1 MKLAIDFLR
10 RRRSKLALLVLLTL
24 LEVGAGLMIPTMTA
38 ELINS
43 GLAGTDVTA
52 ILHVGGRMALASL
65 LSCIGALAGSY
76 LMAELAADLGRYLRD
91 RLYDH
96 TLAFSESDMDHFG
109 TSTLVTRTLND
120 VNVVQQALVMLVL
133 MVLPVPIVCLLC
145 IGLSFYLDVA
155 MGWLMLGMTLLLMPL
170 LLFVLRRAAPCFIR
184 LQSLLDR
191 MNTVV
196 REVVTGVRVIRA
208 FNKENDEEKRQQQ
221 VFREYRGTAVRVNR
235 LFAGMEST
243 ALLLINIML
252 VAILWICG
260 ERTGAGAME
269 IGDIAA
275 VSQYA
280 VLILFFLML
289 AQMVMVMLPRAGVC
303 LRRLSEVLDRQ
314 PGISDPD
321 TVGEWLEAPHSRDCG
336 ADGAERKGDERDGT
350 ERDGD
355 ESARD
360 AAAQPR
366 AQADRRIASSFNSCA
381 SSTSEAFPARSSDGE
396 KAAALPNPALQDPAA
411 ERADDGASGVGG
423 SADISPAVAPSAD
436 SSSVA
441 LTSPTDEAAEAQ
453 LVMSLCSVSFRYPDA
468 DEDTL
473 HDINLSCRR
482 GQTTAIIGSTG
493 CGKSTVAKLMLRL
506 LDPTSGCITLHG
518 ADIRGLRQ
526 ADLRARIADVPQ
538 RAWLF
543 SGTIAD
549 NLRYGFPEATEDQMR
564 AALHLA
570 QAHFVDELPDGLH
583 TRVARGGS
591 NFSGGQK
598 QRLCI
603 ARALIKPADLY
614 LFDDSF
620 SALDF
625 RTDAALRRALSGALQ
640 HAALLMI
647 AQRVSTIA
655 HADCI
660 VVLEDG
666 RVAGI
671 GRHQE
676 LIERCAVYRDIVH
689 SQMKRES

>member
-1 MKLAIDFLR
+1 MNIVSDFLR
-10 RRRSKLALLVLLTL
+10 RRRGKLLLLVLLML

-38 ELINS
+38 TLINS
-43 GLAGTDVTA
+43 GLAGTNLSATLLA
-52 ILHVGGRMALASL
+52 GSRMALASL
-65 LSCIGALAGSY
+65 LAGLGALAGSY
-76 LMAELAADLGRYLRD
+76 LTAALAAELGRYLRD

-96 TLAFSESDMDHFG
+96 TLAFSDSDMERFG
-109 TSTLVTRTLND
+109 TSTLITRTLSD
-120 VNVVQQALVMLVL
+120 VNVVQQAFVMLVL
-133 MVLPVPIVCLLC
+133 MVLPVPAVCLLC
-145 IGLSFYLDVA
+145 IGLSFYLDAA
-155 MGWLMLGMTLLLMPL
+155 MGWLMLGMTLVLMPL
-170 LLFVLRRAAPCFIR
+170 MLFVLRRAAPCFTR

-196 REVVTGVRVIRA
+196 REAVTGVRVIRA
-208 FNKENDEEKRQQQ
+208 FNKEDSEEARLEQ
-221 VFREYRGTAVRVNR
+221 VFRDYRGTAVRVNR

-252 VAILWICG
+252 VAILWLCG
-260 ERTGAGAME
+260 ERTGSGAME

-280 VLILFFLML
+280 VLILFFLMM
-289 AQMVMVMLPRAGVC
+289 AQMVLVMLPRAGVC
-303 LRRLSEVLDRQ
+303 LGRLREVLDRR
-314 PGISDPD
+314 PGISDPEVGGPPPETQHSGAAGTEAARASIEESSSVESAAAPELTRPGSQTAD
-321 TVGEWLEAPHSRDCG
+321 GKAPVAEHRSEPAAPADAERRLEAAAWSPSSCASAARISSAPASPTPSLAVSAELATEAASETVGE
-336 ADGAERKGDERDGT
+336 T
-350 ERDGD
+350 
-355 ESARD
+355 
-360 AAAQPR
+360 
-366 AQADRRIASSFNSCA
+366 
-381 SSTSEAFPARSSDGE
+381 
-396 KAAALPNPALQDPAA
+396 AA
-411 ERADDGASGVGG
+411 E
-423 SADISPAVAPSAD
+423 SPEEP
-436 SSSVA
+436 
-441 LTSPTDEAAEAQ
+441 P
-453 LVMSLCSVSFRYPDA
+453 VMSLRSVSFRYPDA

-506 LDPTSGCITLHG
+506 LDPTQGCVTLHG
-518 ADIRGLRQ
+518 TDIRRLRQ

-543 SGTIAD
+543 SGSIAD
-549 NLRYGFPEATEDQMR
+549 NLRYGCPDATEEQMR

-625 RTDAALRRALSGALQ
+625 RTDAALRRGLSRALQ
-640 HAALLMI
+640 QSALLVI

-660 VVLEDG
+660 IVLEDG
-666 RVAGI
+666 RVVGC

-676 LIERCAVYRDIVH
+676 LIDHCPVYRDIVH
-689 SQMKRES
+689 SQMKRER

>member
-1 MKLAIDFLR
+1 MNIVSDFLR
-10 RRRSKLALLVLLTL
+10 RRRGKLLLLVLLML

-38 ELINS
+38 TLINS
-43 GLAGTDVTA
+43 GLAGTNLSA
-52 ILHVGGRMALASL
+52 ILLAGSRMALASL
-65 LSCIGALAGSY
+65 LAGLGALAGSY
-76 LMAELAADLGRYLRD
+76 LTAALAAELGRYLRD

-96 TLAFSESDMDHFG
+96 TLAFSDSDMERFG
-109 TSTLVTRTLND
+109 TSTLITRTLSD
-120 VNVVQQALVMLVL
+120 VNVVQQAFVMLVL
-133 MVLPVPIVCLLC
+133 MVLPVPAVCLLC
-145 IGLSFYLDVA
+145 IGLSFYLDAA
-155 MGWLMLGMTLLLMPL
+155 MGWLMLGMTLVLMPL
-170 LLFVLRRAAPCFIR
+170 MLFVLRRAAPCFTR

-196 REVVTGVRVIRA
+196 REAVTGVRVIRA
-208 FNKENDEEKRQQQ
+208 FNKEDSEEARLEQ
-221 VFREYRGTAVRVNR
+221 VFRDYRGTAVRVNR

-252 VAILWICG
+252 VAILWLCG
-260 ERTGAGAME
+260 ERTGSGAME

-280 VLILFFLML
+280 VLILFFLMM
-289 AQMVMVMLPRAGVC
+289 AQMVLVMLPRAGVC
-303 LRRLSEVLDRQ
+303 LGRLREVLDRR
-314 PGISDPD
+314 PGISDPEVGGPPPETQHSGAAGTEAARASIEESSSVESAAAPELTRPGSQTAD
-321 TVGEWLEAPHSRDCG
+321 GKAPVAEHRSESAAPADAERRLEAAAWSPSSCASAARISSAPASPTPSLAVSAELATEAASETVGE
-336 ADGAERKGDERDGT
+336 T
-350 ERDGD
+350 
-355 ESARD
+355 
-360 AAAQPR
+360 
-366 AQADRRIASSFNSCA
+366 
-381 SSTSEAFPARSSDGE
+381 
-396 KAAALPNPALQDPAA
+396 AA
-411 ERADDGASGVGG
+411 E
-423 SADISPAVAPSAD
+423 SPEEP
-436 SSSVA
+436 
-441 LTSPTDEAAEAQ
+441 P
-453 LVMSLCSVSFRYPDA
+453 VMSLRSVSFRYPDA

-506 LDPTSGCITLHG
+506 LDPTQGCVTLHG
-518 ADIRGLRQ
+518 TDIRRLRQ

-543 SGTIAD
+543 SGSIAD
-549 NLRYGFPEATEDQMR
+549 NLRYGCPDATEEQMR

-625 RTDAALRRALSGALQ
+625 RTDAALRRGLSRALQ
-640 HAALLMI
+640 QSALLVI

-660 VVLEDG
+660 IVLEDG
-666 RVAGI
+666 RVVGC

-676 LIERCAVYRDIVH
+676 LIDHCPVYRDIVH
-689 SQMKRES
+689 SQMKRER

>member
-1 MKLAIDFLR
+1 MNIVVDFLR
-10 RRRSKLALLVLLTL
+10 RRRGKLLLLVLLML

-38 ELINS
+38 TLINS
-43 GLAGTDVTA
+43 GLAGTNLSA
-52 ILHVGGRMALASL
+52 ILLAGSRMALASL
-65 LSCIGALAGSY
+65 LAGLGALAGSY
-76 LMAELAADLGRYLRD
+76 LTAALAAELGRYLRD

-96 TLAFSESDMDHFG
+96 TLAFSESDMERFG
-109 TSTLVTRTLND
+109 TSTLITRTLSD
-120 VNVVQQALVMLVL
+120 VNVVQQAFVMLVL
-133 MVLPVPIVCLLC
+133 MVLPVPAVCLLC
-145 IGLSFYLDVA
+145 IGLSFYLDAA
-155 MGWLMLGMTLLLMPL
+155 MGWLMLGMTLVLMPL
-170 LLFVLRRAAPCFIR
+170 MLFVLRRAAPCFTR

-196 REVVTGVRVIRA
+196 REAVTGVRVIRA
-208 FNKENDEEKRQQQ
+208 FNKEDSEEARLEQ
-221 VFREYRGTAVRVNR
+221 VFRDYRGTAVRVNR

-252 VAILWICG
+252 VAILWLCG
-260 ERTGAGAME
+260 ERTGSGAME

-280 VLILFFLML
+280 VLILFFLMM
-289 AQMVMVMLPRAGVC
+289 AQMVLVMLPRAGVC
-303 LRRLSEVLDRQ
+303 LGRLREVLDRR
-314 PGISDPD
+314 PGISDPEAGGSPPETQGID
-321 TVGEWLEAPHSRDCG
+321 TVAMRASIAESSSVESAAAPGLTRPGSQT
-336 ADGAERKGDERDGT
+336 ADGKAPVAEHRSESAAPAAAERRPE
-350 ERDGD
+350 
-355 ESARD
+355 
-360 AAAQPR
+360 AAALSP
-366 AQADRRIASSFNSCA
+366 SSCA
-381 SSTSEAFPARSSDGE
+381 SAARISSAPASTD
-396 KAAALPNPALQDPAA
+396 PAL
-411 ERADDGASGVGG
+411 
-423 SADISPAVAPSAD
+423 APSAEL
-436 SSSVA
+436 A
-441 LTSPTDEAAEAQ
+441 TEAASETVGATATE
-453 LVMSLCSVSFRYPDA
+453 LPEEPPVMSLRSVSFRYPDA

-506 LDPTSGCITLHG
+506 LDPTQGCVTLHG
-518 ADIRGLRQ
+518 TDIRRLRQ

-549 NLRYGFPEATEDQMR
+549 NLRYGCPDATEEQMR

-570 QAHFVDELPDGLH
+570 QAHFVDELPEGLH

-625 RTDAALRRALSGALQ
+625 RTDAALRRGLSRALQ
-640 HAALLMI
+640 QSALLVI

-655 HADCI
+655 HADCVI
-660 VVLEDG
+660 VLEDG
-666 RVAGI
+666 RVVGC

-676 LIERCAVYRDIVH
+676 LIDHCPVYRDIVH
-689 SQMKRES
+689 SQMKRER

>member
-1 MKLAIDFLR
+1 MNIVSDFLR
-10 RRRSKLALLVLLTL
+10 RRRGKLLLLVLLML

-38 ELINS
+38 TLINS
-43 GLAGTDVTA
+43 GLAGTNLSATLLA
-52 ILHVGGRMALASL
+52 GSRMALASL
-65 LSCIGALAGSY
+65 LAGLGALAGSY
-76 LMAELAADLGRYLRD
+76 LTAALAAELWPYLRA

-96 TLAFSESDMDHFG
+96 TLAFSDSHMERFG
-109 TSTLVTRTLND
+109 TSTLITRTLSD
-120 VNVVQQALVMLVL
+120 VNVVQQAFVMLVL
-133 MVLPVPIVCLLC
+133 MVLPVPAVCLLC
-145 IGLSFYLDVA
+145 IGLSFYLDAA
-155 MGWLMLGMTLLLMPL
+155 MGWLMLGMTLVLMPL
-170 LLFVLRRAAPCFIR
+170 MLFVLRRAAPCFTR

-196 REVVTGVRVIRA
+196 REAVTGVRVIRA
-208 FNKENDEEKRQQQ
+208 FNKEDSEEARLEQ
-221 VFREYRGTAVRVNR
+221 VFRDYRGTAVRVNR

-252 VAILWICG
+252 VAILWLCG
-260 ERTGAGAME
+260 ERTGSGAME

-280 VLILFFLML
+280 VLILFFLMM
-289 AQMVMVMLPRAGVC
+289 AQMVLVMLPRAGVC
-303 LRRLSEVLDRQ
+303 LGRLREVLDRR
-314 PGISDPD
+314 PGISDPEVGGPPPETQHSGAAGTEAARASIEESSSVESAAAPELTRPGSQTAD
-321 TVGEWLEAPHSRDCG
+321 GKAPVAEHRSEPAAPADAERRLEAAAWSPSSCASAARISSAPASPTPSLAVSAELATEAASETVGE
-336 ADGAERKGDERDGT
+336 T
-350 ERDGD
+350 
-355 ESARD
+355 
-360 AAAQPR
+360 
-366 AQADRRIASSFNSCA
+366 
-381 SSTSEAFPARSSDGE
+381 
-396 KAAALPNPALQDPAA
+396 AA
-411 ERADDGASGVGG
+411 E
-423 SADISPAVAPSAD
+423 SPEEP
-436 SSSVA
+436 
-441 LTSPTDEAAEAQ
+441 P
-453 LVMSLCSVSFRYPDA
+453 VMSLRSVSFRYPDA

-506 LDPTSGCITLHG
+506 LDPTQGCVTLHG
-518 ADIRGLRQ
+518 TDIRRLRQ

-543 SGTIAD
+543 SGSIAD
-549 NLRYGFPEATEDQMR
+549 NLRYGCPDATEEQMR

-625 RTDAALRRALSGALQ
+625 RTDAALRRGLSRALQ
-640 HAALLMI
+640 QSALLVI

-660 VVLEDG
+660 IVLEDG
-666 RVAGI
+666 RVVGC

-676 LIERCAVYRDIVH
+676 LIDHCPVYRDIVH
-689 SQMKRES
+689 SQMKRER

>member
-1 MKLAIDFLR
+1 MNIVVDFLR
-10 RRRSKLALLVLLTL
+10 RRRGKLLLLVLLML

-38 ELINS
+38 TLINS
-43 GLAGTDVTA
+43 GLAGTNLSA
-52 ILHVGGRMALASL
+52 ILLTGGRMALASL
-65 LSCIGALAGSY
+65 LAGLGALAGSY
-76 LMAELAADLGRYLRD
+76 LTAALAAELGRYLRD

-96 TLAFSESDMDHFG
+96 TLAFSESDMERFG
-109 TSTLVTRTLND
+109 TSTLITRTLSD
-120 VNVVQQALVMLVL
+120 VNVVQQAFVMLVL
-133 MVLPVPIVCLLC
+133 MVLPVPAVCLLC
-145 IGLSFYLDVA
+145 IGLSFYLDAA
-155 MGWLMLGMTLLLMPL
+155 MGWLMLGMTLVLMPL
-170 LLFVLRRAAPCFIR
+170 MLFVLRRAAPCFTR

-196 REVVTGVRVIRA
+196 REAVTGVRVIRA
-208 FNKENDEEKRQQQ
+208 FNKEISEEARLEQ
-221 VFREYRGTAVRVNR
+221 VFRDYRGTAVRVNR

-260 ERTGAGAME
+260 ERTGSGAME

-280 VLILFFLML
+280 VLILFFLMM
-289 AQMVMVMLPRAGVC
+289 AQMVLVMLPRAGVC
-303 LRRLSEVLDRQ
+303 LGRLREVLDRR
-314 PGISDPD
+314 PGISDP
-321 TVGEWLEAPHSRDCG
+321 EAGSLPPEMQHSG
-336 ADGAERKGDERDGT
+336 AGGTEAARASIEKTSSEESAAASELTHLGARTPDVKDSIAERRSEFAASRTT
-350 ERDGD
+350 ESRP
-355 ESARD
+355 E
-360 AAAQPR
+360 AAAQIPSSR
-366 AQADRRIASSFNSCA
+366 ASAARISSA
-381 SSTSEAFPARSSDGE
+381 L
-396 KAAALPNPALQDPAA
+396 ALPAPAL
-411 ERADDGASGVGG
+411 
-423 SADISPAVAPSAD
+423 APSAEL
-436 SSSVA
+436 A
-441 LTSPTDEAAEAQ
+441 TEAATETVGATAAESPEEPP
-453 LVMSLCSVSFRYPDA
+453 VMSLRSVSFRYPDA

-506 LDPTSGCITLHG
+506 LDPTQGCVTLHG
-518 ADIRGLRQ
+518 TDIRRLRQ

-549 NLRYGFPEATEDQMR
+549 NLRDGRPDATEEQMR

-570 QAHFVDELPDGLH
+570 QAHFVDELPEGLH

-625 RTDAALRRALSGALQ
+625 RTDAALRRGLSRALRQS
-640 HAALLMI
+640 ALLVI

-660 VVLEDG
+660 IVLEDG
-666 RVAGI
+666 RVVGC

-676 LIERCAVYRDIVH
+676 LIDHCPVYRDIVH
-689 SQMKRES
+689 SQMKRERSTT